1 MTPLFQVLG
10 FQIVFILSVLAD
22 SRNYV
27 CPDPETCTSWSCIS
41 NVPPTPPEQLAVW
54 PVSST
59 ELTATWNITQC
70 GFRPFTDYICSV
82 QYFSQWDDIARTT
95 EVRVER
101 PHYGSASLGDLTPF
115 TFYRLRVRC
124 MKILDRTWSGYTPFA
139 QGQTNA
145 TAPGSAVNVQTPVTV
160 SINYRTG
167 RRNVTVTWEPLPLK
181 KHNGVLLGYLV
192 RVTDLRVPSR
202 VVVLNTTVNETA
214 CTLEQLKMS
223 GYRVNITA
231 YNSEGE
237 TPETTVEI
245 RDMARVP
252 DQPLDLKAEVSPDGN
267 ITLAWQPPSEIGG
280 IEQYTVYWCELEMD
294 TTCRGGNENE
304 LSVPGTYTMT
314 DLIDSW
320 LPFRRYRFTVRALTS
335 AGQGPPS
342 DNTYKYTVEGV
353 PSSPPTNVNAQ
364 AENGTTLRVSWLPP
378 PLTNRRGLI
387 TAYNLYITCMQ
398 NFQDTIW
405 IAVNVAND
413 SRPAHSLVTDLK
425 PFTRYSVRVSARTV
439 AGEGNMSEPVFGT
452 TKQSAPGSALNVQT
466 PVTVSRNYRT
476 GRRNV
481 TVTWEP
487 LPLKKH
493 NGILLGYLVRVTD
506 LRVPSRVVVLNT
518 TVNDTICTLEQLK
531 LSGYRVNITAY
542 NTEGESPETTVEIR
556 DEARDLKAEV
566 NTDGNI
572 TLAWQPPAEIG
583 GIEQYTVFWCELE
596 TDTTCRGG
604 NESALSVPGTYTMT
618 TLIDSWL
625 PFRRY
630 RFNVRALTSAGQ
642 GPPSDNTYKYTV
654 EGVPSSPPTNVNAQA
669 ENATTLRV
677 SWLPVPLTNRRGL
690 ITAYTVYITC
700 MQNFQGTTLIAVKVV
715 NDSQPARSLVP
726 DLKPF
731 TRYSVRVSAR
741 TVAGEGNMSEPVFGT
756 TKQSAPSGPPEN
768 VTIAN
773 ITTNSFVISWSPPKH
788 PNGIILHYNIRL
800 KNKVM
805 GFGNQ
810 TEGSLWGLKDGT
822 NYSVQVQACTGA
834 EESPCGPYSPLKYAQ
849 TLKRDNVEP
858 APMDQS
864 HGAVIAGATLGSVFV
879 LILMFIAVVS
889 APKLRQTCRRIS
901 YIPKPKD
908 FITEELPATNGKS
921 TPSLDQLY
929 LVTDKAKMAPEIV
942 DNVMDLKTFELEPHD
957 SQSEVE
963 TSDVD
968 IKENCGLVDSDEED
982 YLKVVEVKDR
992 FQDLDVI
999 YVPKTGI
1006 TKREGVS

>member
-41 NVPPTPPEQLAVW
+41 NVPATPPEQLAVW

-95 EVRVER
+95 DVRVER

-139 QGQTNA
+139 RARTNA
-145 TAPGSAVNVQTPVTV
+145 TAPGSAVNVHTPVTV
-160 SINYRTG
+160 SRNYRTG
-167 RRNVTVTWEPLPLK
+167 RRNVTVTWERLPPI
-181 KHNGVLLGYLV
+181 KHNGILLGYLV

-202 VVVLNTTVNETA
+202 VVVLNTTVNDTT
-214 CTLEQLKMS
+214 CTLEQLKLS

-231 YNSEGE
+231 YNAEGE
-237 TPETTVEI
+237 SPETAVEI
-245 RDMARVP
+245 RDEAKVP
-252 DQPLDLKAEVSPDGN
+252 DEPLDLKAEVNANGN
-267 ITLAWQPPSEIGG
+267 ITLAWQPPAEIGG
-280 IEQYTVYWCELEMD
+280 IEHYTVFWCELETD
-294 TTCRGGNENE
+294 TTCRGGNESG
-304 LSVPGTYTMT
+304 LSVPGTYTT
-314 DLIDSW
+314 TNLIDSW

-364 AENGTTLRVSWLPP
+364 AEN
-378 PLTNRRGLI
+378 
-387 TAYNLYITCMQ
+387 
-398 NFQDTIW
+398 
-405 IAVNVAND
+405 
-413 SRPAHSLVTDLK
+413 
-425 PFTRYSVRVSARTV
+425 
-439 AGEGNMSEPVFGT
+439 
-452 TKQSAPGSALNVQT
+452 
-466 PVTVSRNYRT
+466 
-476 GRRNV
+476 
-481 TVTWEP
+481 
-487 LPLKKH
+487 
-493 NGILLGYLVRVTD
+493 
-506 LRVPSRVVVLNT
+506 
-518 TVNDTICTLEQLK
+518 
-531 LSGYRVNITAY
+531 
-542 NTEGESPETTVEIR
+542 
-556 DEARDLKAEV
+556 
-566 NTDGNI
+566 
-572 TLAWQPPAEIG
+572 
-583 GIEQYTVFWCELE
+583 
-596 TDTTCRGG
+596 
-604 NESALSVPGTYTMT
+604 
-618 TLIDSWL
+618 
-625 PFRRY
+625 
-630 RFNVRALTSAGQ
+630 
-642 GPPSDNTYKYTV
+642 
-654 EGVPSSPPTNVNAQA
+654 
-669 ENATTLRV
+669 ATTLMV
-677 SWLPVPLTNRRGL
+677 SWLPVPLATRRGL

-700 MQNFQGTTLIAVKVV
+700 MQNFQDITSITVNVE
-715 NDSQPARSLVP
+715 NDSRPARSLMT

-731 TRYSVRVSAR
+731 TWYSVRVSAR

-773 ITTNSFVISWSPPKH
+773 ITTNSFAISWSPPKH

-834 EESPCGPYSPLKYAQ
+834 EDSPCGPFSPVKFVQ
-849 TLKRDNVEP
+849 TLKSHNVEP
-858 APMDQS
+858 NPMDQS
-864 HGAVIAGATLGSVFV
+864 HRAVIAGATLGSVFV
-879 LILMFIAVVS
+879 LVLMFIAVVS
-889 APKLRQTCRRIS
+889 APKLRQTCIRIS

-908 FITEELPATNGKS
+908 FITEELPVTNGKS

-957 SQSEVE
+957 SQSEVD

-968 IKENCGLVDSDEED
+968 IKENCGMVDSDEED

-1006 TKREGVS
+1006 TKSD

>member
-1 MTPLFQVLG
+1 MFAYP
-10 FQIVFILSVLAD
+10 I
-22 SRNYV
+22 
-27 CPDPETCTSWSCIS
+27 P
-41 NVPPTPPEQLAVW
+41 VPPTPPEQLAVW
-54 PVSST
+54 PVNST
-59 ELTATWNITQC
+59 QLTATWNITQC

-95 EVRVER
+95 DVRVER

-160 SINYRTG
+160 S
-167 RRNVTVTWEPLPLK
+167 
-181 KHNGVLLGYLV
+181 
-192 RVTDLRVPSR
+192 
-202 VVVLNTTVNETA
+202 
-214 CTLEQLKMS
+214 
-223 GYRVNITA
+223 
-231 YNSEGE
+231 
-237 TPETTVEI
+237 
-245 RDMARVP
+245 
-252 DQPLDLKAEVSPDGN
+252 
-267 ITLAWQPPSEIGG
+267 
-280 IEQYTVYWCELEMD
+280 
-294 TTCRGGNENE
+294 
-304 LSVPGTYTMT
+304 
-314 DLIDSW
+314 
-320 LPFRRYRFTVRALTS
+320 
-335 AGQGPPS
+335 
-342 DNTYKYTVEGV
+342 
-353 PSSPPTNVNAQ
+353 
-364 AENGTTLRVSWLPP
+364 
-378 PLTNRRGLI
+378 
-387 TAYNLYITCMQ
+387 
-398 NFQDTIW
+398 
-405 IAVNVAND
+405 
-413 SRPAHSLVTDLK
+413 
-425 PFTRYSVRVSARTV
+425 
-439 AGEGNMSEPVFGT
+439 
-452 TKQSAPGSALNVQT
+452 
-466 PVTVSRNYRT
+466 RNYRT

-518 TVNDTICTLEQLK
+518 TVNDTTCTLEQLK

-556 DEARDLKAEV
+556 DMARVPDQPLDLKAEV
-566 NTDGNI
+566 NADGNI

-604 NESALSVPGTYTMT
+604 NENGLSVPGTYTET
-618 TLIDSWL
+618 TMIGSWL
-625 PFRRY
+625 PFSRY
-630 RFNVRALTSAGQ
+630 RFTVRALTSAGQ

-669 ENATTLRV
+669 ENATTLMV

-690 ITAYTVYITC
+690 ITAYNLYITC
-700 MQNFQGTTLIAVKVV
+700 MQNFQGTTLIAVKVA
-715 NDSQPARSLVP
+715 NDSQLAHSLVP

-731 TRYSVRVSAR
+731 TWYSVRVSAR
-741 TVAGEGNMSEPVFGT
+741 TVVGEGNKSEPVFGT

-768 VTIAN
+768 VTITN
-773 ITTNSFVISWSPPKH
+773 ITTNSFVISWSPPEH

-834 EESPCGPYSPLKYAQ
+834 EESPCGPYSPVK
-849 TLKRDNVEP
+849 
-858 APMDQS
+858 
-864 HGAVIAGATLGSVFV
+864 
-879 LILMFIAVVS
+879 
-889 APKLRQTCRRIS
+889 CRRIA

-908 FITEELPATNGKS
+908 FITEELPATSGKS

-942 DNVMDLKTFELEPHD
+942 DNVMDLKTLEPHD
-957 SQSEVE
+957 PPVSQSEVE
-963 TSDVD
+963 MSDVD
-968 IKENCGLVDSDEED
+968 FKENFGQNIRGPCPETYIGETERSLKTRFLEHRRPSSNTSEVSQHIHIESPGHTVTLDKVRILDTEQDYFVRGVKEAVYIRAHQPSLNRDGGRYRLPATFDALLTSSRFRLPESQRLHHKSDE
-982 YLKVVEVKDR
+982 
-992 FQDLDVI
+992 
-999 YVPKTGI
+999 G
-1006 TKREGVS
+1006 